1 MNVSIENK
9 KVGSRD
15 VKFIKVTNDKNFEV
29 VFTNC
34 GASIYSIAYPDK
46 EGVMGIVTEA
56 CKDLE
61 RYMTFYYGKTVAPV
75 AGRMQ
80 NATAT
85 LNGETYS
92 FVANETVNC
101 LHSGPA
107 DVGMKTWN
115 YEVKVSET
123 KAEVI
128 CLDLKTRK
136 PVRPNLITGFDD
148 FLYNS
153 ELENSCEKPQKLS
166 IPDGNCSILTRP
178 VEESDIDRNGH
189 VNNTIYAQISV
200 DCLNENELE
209 LPLKSFEINYINEV
223 FSGEKI
229 NLKIFD
235 EPDGKFILGE
245 VLGIPSFTSKF
256 IF

>member
-1 MNVSIENK
+1 MGCILEKTAYERNITVSNL
-9 KVGSRD
+9 D
-15 VKFIKVTNDKNFEV
+15 VDRYNRLKLSSLLMFHQEIGELHLNEFGTTSDYMQNELGLAF
-29 VFTNC
+29 VFTKIKAKIHRLPLLDEKVKLTTWC
-34 GASIYSIAYPDK
+34 SELK
-46 EGVMGIVTEA
+46 GIRFYRNYRLEA
-56 CKDLE
+56 E
-61 RYMTFYYGKTVAPV
+61 
-75 AGRMQ
+75 
-80 NATAT
+80 
-85 LNGETYS
+85 NGSVLT
-92 FVANETVNC
+92 
-101 LHSGPA
+101 
-107 DVGMKTWN
+107 
-115 YEVKVSET
+115 ET

-200 DCLNENELE
+200 DCLNEKELE

-245 VLGIPSFTSKF
+245 VSGNPSFTSKF